1 MISGV
6 DGLALHHLYRAMA
19 FLGEALEDQSD
30 ATPFAPR
37 CTKDLIEEDIFLTHR
52 DPFTGLDLVF
62 FDTTSIYF
70 EVKAEKLLESEA
82 KDHRPDLKQMVAG
95 AVLDDNGRPICCEM
109 WPALYRMSQS
119 QTGP

>member
-1 MISGV
+1 MGSGSDRACNKWRRDYMISGV

-52 DPFTGLDLVF
+52 DLFKG
-62 FDTTSIYF
+62 I
-70 EVKAEKLLESEA
+70 
-82 KDHRPDLKQMVAG
+82 
-95 AVLDDNGRPICCEM
+95 
-109 WPALYRMSQS
+109 
-119 QTGP
+119 